1 MREVFEDVTQA
12 PGSEKTPAEEIAVDR
27 DEGMLAG
34 LDKVKER
41 IADMEMWLMDKPD
54 NIKWKQEAWDKN
66 EMPNIPLVDLPQEL
80 EDLVGDLVDK
90 EEEVDEQAQDAA
102 SNAATADAPMG
113 WDVADGPISNWSA
126 KGKSGNE
133 KPNANEMAGRSGS
146 GREGNANGELVEG
159 KAKDLEG
166 RETKE
171 RRTHDPF
178 GEGNIE
184 EENPES
190 KAKATGGGKQSG
202 IGGEGGLQGSAPPR
216 HQMGMRD
223 LERRQQEVRRNTESV
238 YSKATLMYLP
248 TGELDEAIVLMQK
261 AERQARAGDLAGFA
275 ETQRRIVHALQ
286 NTRRVAGGQGAV
298 ALDPRHRLP
307 TDLRDEM
314 LNAKEEPIP
323 PEFERL
329 VSEYYKAIAA
339 GAVK

>member
-1 MREVFEDVTQA
+1 
-12 PGSEKTPAEEIAVDR
+12 
-27 DEGMLAG
+27 
-34 LDKVKER
+34 
-41 IADMEMWLMDKPD
+41 
-54 NIKWKQEAWDKN
+54 
-66 EMPNIPLVDLPQEL
+66 
-80 EDLVGDLVDK
+80 VGDLVDK
-90 EEEVDEQAQDAA
+90 EEEVDEQAQDSA
-102 SNAATADAPMG
+102 SNAATPEIPAG

-146 GREGNANGELVEG
+146 GREGNANGEIVEG

-166 RETKE
+166 RETKA

-178 GEGNIE
+178 GEGNVE

-202 IGGEGGLQGSAPPR
+202 IGGEGGLQGTAPPR
-216 HQMGMRD
+216 NQMGMRD
-223 LERRQQEVRRNTESV
+223 LERRQKEVRRNAETI
-238 YSKATLMYLP
+238 YSKANLMYLP
-248 TGELDEAIVLMQK
+248 SGELDQAIVLMQK
-261 AERQARAGDLAGFA
+261 AEQQARNGDLAGFA

-286 NTRRVAGGQGAV
+286 NSKRVAGGQGSV
-298 ALDPRHRLP
+298 DMDPRHRLP
-307 TDLRDEM
+307 ADLKEEM

-339 GAVK
+339 GAAK